1 MVKMLFRFNTRLY
14 NVDGEFIR
22 RMSNQM
28 PKLFTAVDFP
38 SLSFMLS
45 EKPVDAKTKRYI
57 IEMIFMYLFFFF

>member
-38 SLSFMLS
+38 SPSFML
-45 EKPVDAKTKRYI
+45 I
-57 IEMIFMYLFFFF
+57 